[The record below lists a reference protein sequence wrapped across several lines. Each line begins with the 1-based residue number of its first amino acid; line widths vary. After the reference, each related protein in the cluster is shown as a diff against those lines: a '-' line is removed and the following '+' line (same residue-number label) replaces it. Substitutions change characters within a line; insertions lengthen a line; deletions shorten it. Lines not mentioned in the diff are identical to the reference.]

1 MKSID
6 RNEEGQFVCEG
17 WWVEVS
23 GLKRGKKIKEVF
35 SKKSI
40 S

>member
-23 GLKRGKKIKEVF
+23 GFKTGKKLKELF
-35 SKKSI
+35 SKESR